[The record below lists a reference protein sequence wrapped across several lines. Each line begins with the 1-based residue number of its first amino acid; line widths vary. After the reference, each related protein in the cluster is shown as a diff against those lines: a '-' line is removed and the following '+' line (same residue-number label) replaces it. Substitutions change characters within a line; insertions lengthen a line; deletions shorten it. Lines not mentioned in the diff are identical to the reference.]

1 MLPLWPVGARAVHV
15 EDKRVRRRAAHSML
29 DQASRRV
36 HDAVGQRPDATAQ
49 RLVADDVSD
58 TELGRRCVWLQLGDG
73 FGAVFARV
81 CGAPS
86 DPLVLYV
93 HGSGAD
99 NSSLFWNALVPQ
111 TAALLRT
118 SHFHVAFDCPGYGR
132 SAGDR
137 QTIRSYPAKLI
148 AAVVRA
154 CGKRRAAALV
164 GSSQGCAAIFNAV
177 IDAPSLADRL
187 AACDPVGHAVERYA
201 ALPHPALL
209 VVDAED
215 AGHPVGVARRMHRA
229 LQRPTYFEYA
239 ASVDGDWRAANMAAG
254 LAKHLAAPSPW
265 APPRQPALPE
275 RSRPAGGYRVWAR
288 PHGRET
294 AGPLRRRWLGGGV
307 GAAPQLAVIS

>member
-1 MLPLWPVGARAVHV
+1 M
-15 EDKRVRRRAAHSML
+15 
-29 DQASRRV
+29 
-36 HDAVGQRPDATAQ
+36 
-49 RLVADDVSD
+49 
-58 TELGRRCVWLQLGDG
+58 
-73 FGAVFARV
+73 
-81 CGAPS
+81 
-86 DPLVLYV
+86 

-118 SHFHVAFDCPGYGR
+118 PHYHVAFDCPGYGR

-209 VVDAED
+209 IVDIED
-215 AGHPVGVARRMHRA
+215 AGHPVGVARRMRRA
-229 LQRPTYFEYA
+229 LQRPTYFE
-239 ASVDGDWRAANMAAG
+239 
-254 LAKHLAAPSPW
+254 
-265 APPRQPALPE
+265 
-275 RSRPAGGYRVWAR
+275 
-288 PHGRET
+288 
-294 AGPLRRRWLGGGV
+294 
-307 GAAPQLAVIS
+307 